1 MAISAKF
8 KKMRT
13 AKSHSNSRRLLFLF
27 FALATLSAHGQFY
40 DSGQDRFMR
49 LSHIKTEHFD
59 VIFPRSEKQLGLLY
73 ANNLEQVYKT
83 GGLSLNWHPRRVP
96 AVLRTATAYS
106 NGEVV
111 WAPRRMNLMTTAL
124 PDNYPQRWDQQL
136 VLHEFRHV
144 VQTDKLNQG
153 ASLYLGYLFGEQY
166 TGLLLGLHV
175 PLWFM
180 EGDAVTYETGASL
193 SGRGRTS
200 NFENDLAAQ
209 VSQKGIYH
217 YHKGMFGSYADHV
230 PTKYHLGYQLVNYGR
245 INYGAELWQ
254 NCLNRVATHPIA
266 LRPFGRAIR
275 NTIGLREPEF
285 YRKALEPLVAPIKAE
300 PENATIITSC
310 NSDNYANYFFPHN
323 VAGEIVAYR
332 ENMSDIAAIVRID
345 SSGKERIIKHTG
357 LMAVKHLSAS
367 NGTLVW
373 NQRRATRW
381 EMFNHSQIVTYN
393 FDKHRKRTIVRR
405 GRYHIS
411 TLSESG
417 QLIASACYTDST
429 HWGITIHD
437 LKGRLVQRIPTGKA
451 VPVSLAWTDNDRKMA
466 CIINIDNVKRVI
478 IYDLSS
484 RQADTIFSAADD
496 ISDIVVANRTI
507 LFTGDYNGNTAWY
520 QYDKADSSCRLVAT
534 SGFGTGSGSVS
545 GDTLLF
551 TFYTADGYMI
561 AKKKITDG
569 QIDSGLPQTR
579 ETDYTRHLSATEQ
592 QVKFDSDSSF
602 VVKRYSRLAH
612 LLNIHS
618 WGPLSVR
625 IDENEIGPGLT
636 FMSQDALS
644 TSFLTAGYQYYI
656 ADRIDDYFAEYLYK
670 GFRPII
676 GVRGDLKFTDL
687 KITDKR
693 GNIREFESKMHEL
706 SAVLQLPMVLH
717 NGAFNT
723 TAQLQTGY
731 QLRQQIIEEKT
742 NRRNQSD
749 TLLQTTSYTA
759 YLQHLRRMSHRDLQP
774 RLGFTLRAD
783 YMNYLYG
790 ESADYQAS
798 VQGRIYLP
806 GLLANH
812 GFSIYGAYQER
823 GRNNLIFN
831 NSVSYPRGYLST
843 ANTRFVSLLTSY
855 AMPIL
860 YPDICIANT
869 LYIKRIKT
877 TMFFD
882 CAKLYNQCWDNLQS
896 TGVDVTADFYI
907 FRIPVPV
914 TAGVRY
920 SRLLTLNDNYFR
932 FLLSMN
938 FNSLF

>member
-1 MAISAKF
+1 
-8 KKMRT
+8 MRT
-13 AKSHSNSRRLLFLF
+13 AKSHSKSRRLLSLF
-27 FALATLSAHGQFY
+27 FALAAMSAHGQFY

-83 GGLSLNWHPRRVP
+83 GGISLGWQPRRVP

-111 WAPRRMNLMTTAL
+111 WAPRRMNLMTTAS

-153 ASLYLGYLFGEQY
+153 ASLYLGYLLGEQY

-180 EGDAVTYETGASL
+180 EGDAVTYETGASS

-217 YHKGMFGSYADHV
+217 YHKAMFGSYADHV

-245 INYGAELWQ
+245 MNYGAELWQ

-275 NTIGLREPEF
+275 NTTGLREPDF
-285 YRKALEPLVAPIKAE
+285 YKKALEPLTAPVKVE
-300 PENATIITSC
+300 PENATIITHC
-310 NSDNYANYFFPHN
+310 NPDNYTNYYYPHN
-323 VAGEIVAYR
+323 VGGEIVAYR
-332 ENMSDIAAIVRID
+332 ENLSDIAAIVRID
-345 SSGKERIIKHTG
+345 SSGKERIIRHTG

-367 NGTLVW
+367 GGTLVW

-381 EMFNHSQIVTYN
+381 EMFNHSQIITYDL
-393 FDKHRKRTIVRR
+393 DKHRRRTIVRR
-405 GRYHIS
+405 GRYHCS
-411 TLSESG
+411 TLSKSG
-417 QLIASACYTDST
+417 QLIASACYTDSAR
-429 HWGITIHD
+429 WSIAIHD
-437 LKGRLVQRIPTGKA
+437 LKGRLVMRIPTGNA
-451 VPVSLAWTDNDRKMA
+451 VPVRISWADNDNQLA
-466 CIINIDNVKRVI
+466 FIANVDNMKCVLVHNFASHKT
-478 IYDLSS
+478 
-484 RQADTIFSAADD
+484 DTILKVEDD
-496 ISDIVVANRTI
+496 ISDIIIDDKTI
-507 LFTGDYNGNTAWY
+507 LFTGNYNGNTAWY
-520 QYDKADSSCRLVAT
+520 NYNVADSSCRIVAT
-534 SGFGTGSGSVS
+534 SGFGTGSGSMS

-569 QIDSGLPQTR
+569 QADSALPQTR
-579 ETDYTRHLSATEQ
+579 ETEFTRHLSETERQVFFAT
-592 QVKFDSDSSF
+592 DTSF
-602 VVKRYSRLAH
+602 TVKRYSRLAH

-644 TSFLTAGYQYYI
+644 TSFLTAGYQYYF
-656 ADRIDDYFAEYLYK
+656 ADRIDDYFAEYMYK

-676 GVRGDLKFTDL
+676 GVRGDLKYTDL
-687 KITDKR
+687 KITDNR
-693 GNIREFESKMHEL
+693 GNIRVFESQMREL
-706 SAVLQLPMVLH
+706 SAVLQLPFVLH
-717 NGAFNT
+717 SGAFNT

-731 QLRQQIIEEKT
+731 QFRQQIIEEKAY
-742 NRRNQSD
+742 RRNQSD

-790 ESADYQAS
+790 ESSDYQAS

-806 GLLANH
+806 GLHANH
-812 GFSIYGAYQER
+812 GISVYGAYQER

-831 NSVSYPRGYLST
+831 NSVSYPRGFRST
-843 ANTRFVSLLTSY
+843 ANTKFASLLTSY
-855 AMPIL
+855 AMPIW
-860 YPDICIANT
+860 YPDICIANA
-869 LYIKRIKT
+869 LYIKRLKT
-877 TMFFD
+877 TLFFD
-882 CAKLYNQCWDNLQS
+882 NAKLYNEGWESLQS
-896 TGVDVTADFYI
+896 AGADVTADFYI
-907 FRIPVPV
+907 FRIPVPII
-914 TAGVRY
+914 AGVRY
-920 SRLLTLNDNYFR
+920 ARRITTNNNYFGM
-932 FLLSMN
+932 LLSMN
-938 FNSLF
+938 FSSLF